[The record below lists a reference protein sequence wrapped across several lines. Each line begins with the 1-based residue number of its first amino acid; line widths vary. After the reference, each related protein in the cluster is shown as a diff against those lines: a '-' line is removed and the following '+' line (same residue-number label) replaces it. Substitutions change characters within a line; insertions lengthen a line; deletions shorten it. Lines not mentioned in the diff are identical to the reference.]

1 MNRLIT
7 FALSFLSVLPI
18 LAQPS
23 ASYYNKVD
31 GLKKADL
38 KLALKNIIINHK
50 QLTYGSELPAAYRS
64 VYYIDGQ
71 PSMVYDLFSTETY
84 EYSSSKWN
92 KEHVIPKSWWGG
104 TVNKAYSDIFSVIPS
119 ESGANTQKSN
129 FPIGT
134 VYRSKFDNGRIKVGT
149 PVTGQGGSYTTVF
162 EPADEFKGDFA
173 RIYFYVATCYSDIAW
188 GSNSNVKSE
197 LVQEDWPTLKP
208 WLYTLLLKWHN
219 QDPVSEKEKQINN
232 NAEKE
237 QGNRNPFIDYPALA
251 DYIWGDYTATAFS
264 LAEAKLYEHVASGQI
279 DPSEPNDT
287 IVIINPVDTTGVLI
301 VGETLLSDTFDSA
314 SEGND
319 QETGGSST
327 QWSGDEWFPTVSNV
341 FQAGGALR
349 LGSSK
354 NTGSIASVNLNYAGG
369 PVVVELTV
377 KGWTSVEGTL
387 SVRVGDEA
395 QTVNYAATINDAYE
409 RVQLVFNNVP
419 RNLAVIIATSA
430 KRCFIGEV
438 VVKASSY
445 QEASVPEDVNNDGV
459 VDSQDVLMVYEYIQN
474 GALPLGG
481 DGEGLDVNRDGY
493 VDTQDVL
500 AIYDYMQKH

>member
-1 MNRLIT
+1 MNRI
-7 FALSFLSVLPI
+7 FIIALSFLFAMQIV
-18 LAQPS
+18 AQPS

-31 GLKKADL
+31 GLKKREL
-38 KLALKNIIINHK
+38 KLALKDIIVNHK
-50 QLTYGSELPAAYRS
+50 QLTYGSELPAAYPS
-64 VYYIDGQ
+64 VYYLDGQ

-84 EYSSSKWN
+84 EYSSNKWN

-134 VYRSKFDNGRIKVGT
+134 VYRPKFDNGRIKVGT

-264 LAEAKLYEHVASGQI
+264 LAEAKLYEHVVSGQI
-279 DPSEPNDT
+279 DPSEPTDT
-287 IVIINPVDTTGVLI
+287 TEIVNPVDTTGVLI
-301 VGETLLSDTFDSA
+301 VGETLLVDTFDSA

-327 QWSGDEWFPTVSNV
+327 QWSGDEWFPMVSNV
-341 FQAGGALR
+341 FQAGETLR

-354 NTGSIASVNLNYAGG
+354 NTGSITSVNLNYAGG
-369 PVVVELTV
+369 PMMVELTV

-387 SVRVGDEA
+387 LVRMGDET
-395 QTVNYAATINDAYE
+395 QTVNYAATISDAFE
-409 RVQLVFNNVP
+409 RVRLVFHNVP
-419 RNLAVIIATSA
+419 KNPAITISTSA
-430 KRCFIGEV
+430 KRCYIGEV
-438 VVKASSY
+438 IVKVASY
-445 QEASVPEDVNNDGV
+445 QQPAV
-459 VDSQDVLMVYEYIQN
+459 SQDVNGDGIIDTQDVLAVYQYIQN
-474 GALPLGG
+474 GSLPIEGTGSCDVNG
-481 DGEGLDVNRDGY
+481 DGI

-500 AIYDYMQKH
+500 AIYEAIRIQ

>member
-18 LAQPS
+18 VAQPS

-84 EYSSSKWN
+84 EYSSNKWN

-237 QGNRNPFIDYPALA
+237 QGNRNPFIDYPALT

-341 FQAGGALR
+341 FQAGGTLR

-354 NTGSIASVNLNYAGG
+354 NTGSITSVNLNYAGG
-369 PVVVELTV
+369 PMTVELTV

-387 SVRVGDEA
+387 LVRMGDET
-395 QTVNYAATINDAYE
+395 QTVNYAATINDAFE
-409 RVQLVFNNVP
+409 RVRLVFHNVP
-419 RNLAVIIATSA
+419 KNPAITISTSA
-430 KRCFIGEV
+430 KRCYIGEV
-438 VVKASSY
+438 IVKVASY
-445 QEASVPEDVNNDGV
+445 QQPAV
-459 VDSQDVLMVYEYIQN
+459 SQDVNGDGIIDTQDVLAVYQYIQN
-474 GALPLGG
+474 GSLPIEGTGSCDVNG
-481 DGEGLDVNRDGY
+481 DGI

-500 AIYDYMQKH
+500 AIYEAIRIQ

>member
-1 MNRLIT
+1 MNRI
-7 FALSFLSVLPI
+7 FIIALSFLFATQIV
-18 LAQPS
+18 AQPS

-31 GLKKADL
+31 GLKKREL
-38 KLALKNIIINHK
+38 KLALKDIIVNHK
-50 QLTYGSELPAAYRS
+50 QLTYGSELPAAYPS
-64 VYYIDGQ
+64 VYYLDGQ

-84 EYSSSKWN
+84 DYSSSKWN

-129 FPIGT
+129 YPIGT
-134 VYRSKFDNGRIKVGT
+134 VNRAKFDNGRIKVGS
-149 PVTGQGGSYTTVF
+149 PVSGQGGSYTTVF

-287 IVIINPVDTTGVLI
+287 IEIINPVDTTGVLI
-301 VGETLLSDTFDSA
+301 VGETLLADNFDSA

-319 QETGGSST
+319 EETGGSST
-327 QWSGDEWFPTVSNV
+327 QWSGDEWFPMVSNV
-341 FQAGGALR
+341 FQAGGTLR

-354 NTGSIASVNLNYAGG
+354 NTGSITSVNLNYAGG
-369 PVVVELTV
+369 PMMVELTV

-387 SVRVGDEA
+387 LVRMGDET
-395 QTVNYAATINDAYE
+395 QTVNYAATISDAFE
-409 RVQLVFNNVP
+409 RVRLVFHNVP
-419 RNLAVIIATSA
+419 RNPAVIITTSA

-474 GALPLGG
+474 CALR
-481 DGEGLDVNRDGY
+481 EGLDVNRDGY

>member
-1 MNRLIT
+1 MNRI
-7 FALSFLSVLPI
+7 FIIALSFLFATQIV
-18 LAQPS
+18 AQPS

-31 GLKKADL
+31 GLKKREL
-38 KLALKNIIINHK
+38 KLALKDIIVNHK
-50 QLTYGSELPAAYRS
+50 QLTYGSELPAAYPS
-64 VYYIDGQ
+64 VYYLDGQ

-264 LAEAKLYEHVASGQI
+264 LAEVKLYEHVVSGQI

-287 IVIINPVDTTGVLI
+287 IEIINPVDTTGVLI
-301 VGETLLSDTFDSA
+301 VGETLLADTFDSA

-319 QETGGSST
+319 EETGGSST

-341 FQAGGALR
+341 FQAGGTLR

-354 NTGSIASVNLNYAGG
+354 NTGSITSVNLNYAGG
-369 PVVVELTV
+369 PMMVELTV

-387 SVRVGDEA
+387 LVRMGDET
-395 QTVNYAATINDAYE
+395 QTVNYAATISDAFE
-409 RVQLVFNNVP
+409 RVRLVFHNVP
-419 RNLAVIIATSA
+419 KNPAITISTSA
-430 KRCFIGEV
+430 KRCYIGEV
-438 VVKASSY
+438 IVKVASY
-445 QEASVPEDVNNDGV
+445 QQPAV
-459 VDSQDVLMVYEYIQN
+459 SQDVN
-474 GALPLGG
+474 G
-481 DGEGLDVNRDGY
+481 DGII
-493 VDTQDVL
+493 DTQDVL
-500 AIYDYMQKH
+500 CVYEKMKNSIYDSRADVNGDEVIDTQDVLTIYEAIRKL

>member
-18 LAQPS
+18 VAQPS

-64 VYYIDGQ
+64 VYFIDGQ

-84 EYSSSKWN
+84 EYSSNKWN

-149 PVTGQGGSYTTVF
+149 PVTGQGGNYTTVF

-287 IVIINPVDTTGVLI
+287 IENINPVDTTGVLI
-301 VGETLLSDTFDSA
+301 VGETLLADTFDSA

-319 QETGGSST
+319 EETGGSST

-341 FQAGGALR
+341 FQAGGTLR

-354 NTGSIASVNLNYAGG
+354 NTGSITSVNLNYAGG
-369 PVVVELTV
+369 PMTVELTV

-387 SVRVGDEA
+387 LVRMGDET
-395 QTVNYAATINDAYE
+395 QTVNYAATINDAFE
-409 RVQLVFNNVP
+409 RVRLVFHNVP
-419 RNLAVIIATSA
+419 KNPAITISTSA
-430 KRCFIGEV
+430 KRCYLGEV
-438 VVKASSY
+438 NVKVASY
-445 QEASVPEDVNNDGV
+445 QQPAV
-459 VDSQDVLMVYEYIQN
+459 SQDVNGDGIIDTQDVLAVYQYTQN
-474 GALPLGG
+474 GSLPVDGTGSCDVNG
-481 DGEGLDVNRDGY
+481 DGII
-493 VDTQDVL
+493 DTQDVL
-500 AIYDYMQKH
+500 AIYEAIRIQ

>member
-1 MNRLIT
+1 MNRIFIL
-7 FALSFLSVLPI
+7 ALSFLSVLPI
-18 LAQPS
+18 VAQPS

-31 GLKKADL
+31 GLKKAEL

-50 QLTYGSELPAAYRS
+50 QLTYASELPAAYPS
-64 VYYIDGQ
+64 VYYMDGQ

-84 EYSSSKWN
+84 EFSSNKWN

-104 TVNKAYSDIFSVIPS
+104 AVNKAYSDIFSVIPS
-119 ESGANTQKSN
+119 ETNANTQKSN
-129 FPIGT
+129 YPIGT
-134 VYRSKFDNGRIKVGT
+134 VNRPKFDNGRIKVGS
-149 PVTGQGGSYTTVF
+149 PMSGQGGGYTTVF
-162 EPADEFKGDFA
+162 EPADEFQGDFA

-219 QDPVSEKEKQINN
+219 ADPVCEKEKQINN
-232 NAEKE
+232 DAEKM

-251 DYIWGDYTATAFS
+251 DYIWGDYTSASFS
-264 LAEAKLYEHVASGQI
+264 LADAKLYEHVTSGQI
-279 DPSEPNDT
+279 DPGEPTDT
-287 IVIINPVDTTGVLI
+287 TEIVLPVDTTGVLI
-301 VGETLLSDTFDSA
+301 VGETLLVDTFESA

-319 QETGGSST
+319 EETSGSST

-341 FQAGGALR
+341 FQAGGTLR
-349 LGSSK
+349 FGSSK
-354 NTGSIASVNLNYAGG
+354 KTGSITSVNLDYAGG
-369 PVVVELTV
+369 PLVVELTV

-387 SVRVGDEA
+387 SVRVGDET
-395 QTVNYAATINDAYE
+395 QTVNYAATINDAFE
-409 RVQLVFNNVP
+409 RVRLVFNNVP
-419 RNLAVIIATSA
+419 RNPAVIITTSA

-474 GALPLGG
+474 CALR
-481 DGEGLDVNRDGY
+481 EGLDVNRDGY

>member
-1 MNRLIT
+1 MNRI
-7 FALSFLSVLPI
+7 FIIALSFLFATQIV
-18 LAQPS
+18 AQPS

-31 GLKKADL
+31 GLKKREL
-38 KLALKNIIINHK
+38 KLALKDIIVNHK
-50 QLTYGSELPAAYRS
+50 QLTYGSELPAAYPS
-64 VYYIDGQ
+64 VYYLDGQ

-84 EYSSSKWN
+84 AYSSSKWN

-104 TVNKAYSDIFSVIPS
+104 TVNKAYSDLFSVLPS

-129 FPIGT
+129 YPIGT
-134 VYRSKFDNGRIKVGT
+134 VNRAKFDNGRIKVGS
-149 PVTGQGGSYTTVF
+149 PVSGQGGSYTTVF

-208 WLYTLLLKWHN
+208 WLYALLLKWHN
-219 QDPVSEKEKQINN
+219 QDPVSDKEKQINN
-232 NAEKE
+232 DAEQV

-251 DYIWGDYTATAFS
+251 DYIWGNYSSTAFS

-279 DPSEPNDT
+279 DPSEPTDT
-287 IVIINPVDTTGVLI
+287 TEIVNPVDTTGVLI
-301 VGETLLSDTFDSA
+301 VGETLLADTFDSA

-319 QETGGSST
+319 EETGGSST

-341 FQAGGALR
+341 FQAGGTLR

-354 NTGSIASVNLNYAGG
+354 NTGSITSVNLNYAGG
-369 PVVVELTV
+369 PMTVELTV

-387 SVRVGDEA
+387 LVRMGDET

-419 RNLAVIIATSA
+419 KNPAITISTSA
-430 KRCFIGEV
+430 KRCYLGEV
-438 VVKASSY
+438 TVKAASY
-445 QEASVPEDVNNDGV
+445 QQPAV
-459 VDSQDVLMVYEYIQN
+459 SQDVNGDGIIDTQDVLAVYQYIQN
-474 GALPLGG
+474 GSLPIEGTGSCDVNG
-481 DGEGLDVNRDGY
+481 DGI

-500 AIYDYMQKH
+500 AIYEAIRIQ

>member
-1 MNRLIT
+1 M
-7 FALSFLSVLPI
+7 
-18 LAQPS
+18 
-23 ASYYNKVD
+23 
-31 GLKKADL
+31 
-38 KLALKNIIINHK
+38 
-50 QLTYGSELPAAYRS
+50 
-64 VYYIDGQ
+64 
-71 PSMVYDLFSTETY
+71 
-84 EYSSSKWN
+84 
-92 KEHVIPKSWWGG
+92 
-104 TVNKAYSDIFSVIPS
+104 
-119 ESGANTQKSN
+119 
-129 FPIGT
+129 
-134 VYRSKFDNGRIKVGT
+134 
-149 PVTGQGGSYTTVF
+149 
-162 EPADEFKGDFA
+162 
-173 RIYFYVATCYSDIAW
+173 
-188 GSNSNVKSE
+188 
-197 LVQEDWPTLKP
+197 
-208 WLYTLLLKWHN
+208 
-219 QDPVSEKEKQINN
+219 
-232 NAEKE
+232 
-237 QGNRNPFIDYPALA
+237 A
-251 DYIWGDYTATAFS
+251 DYIWGNYTTTAFS

-279 DPSEPNDT
+279 DPSEPTDT
-287 IVIINPVDTTGVLI
+287 TEIVNPVDTTGVLI
-301 VGETLLSDTFDSA
+301 VGETLLVDTFDSA
-314 SEGND
+314 TDGND
-319 QETGGSST
+319 EETGGSSK

-419 RNLAVIIATSA
+419 RNPAVIITTSA

-474 GALPLGG
+474 GALR
-481 DGEGLDVNRDGY
+481 EGLDVNRDGY

>member
-18 LAQPS
+18 VAQPF

-50 QLTYGSELPAAYRS
+50 QLTYGNELPAAYRS

-287 IVIINPVDTTGVLI
+287 IEIINPVDTTGVLI
-301 VGETLLSDTFDSA
+301 VGETLLADTFDSA

-319 QETGGSST
+319 EETGGSST

-341 FQAGGALR
+341 FQAGGTLR

-354 NTGSIASVNLNYAGG
+354 NTGSITSVNLNYAGG
-369 PVVVELTV
+369 PMTVELTV
-377 KGWTSVEGTL
+377 KGWTSIEGTL
-387 SVRVGDEA
+387 LVRMGDET
-395 QTVNYAATINDAYE
+395 QTVNYAATINDAFE
-409 RVQLVFNNVP
+409 RVRLVFHNVP
-419 RNLAVIIATSA
+419 KNPAITISTSA
-430 KRCFIGEV
+430 KRCYLGEV
-438 VVKASSY
+438 TVKVASY
-445 QEASVPEDVNNDGV
+445 QQPAV
-459 VDSQDVLMVYEYIQN
+459 SQDVNGDGIIDTQDVLAVYQYIQN
-474 GALPLGG
+474 GSLPIDGTGSCDVNG
-481 DGEGLDVNRDGY
+481 DGI

>member
-18 LAQPS
+18 VAQPS

-50 QLTYGSELPAAYRS
+50 QLTYGSELPAAYQS

-264 LAEAKLYEHVASGQI
+264 LAEAKLYEHVVSGQI
-279 DPSEPNDT
+279 DPFEPNDT
-287 IVIINPVDTTGVLI
+287 IEIINPVDTTGVLI
-301 VGETLLSDTFDSA
+301 VGETLLADTFDSA

-341 FQAGGALR
+341 FQAGGTLR

-354 NTGSIASVNLNYAGG
+354 NTGSITSVNLNYAGG
-369 PVVVELTV
+369 PMTVELTV
-377 KGWTSVEGTL
+377 KGWTSIEGTL
-387 SVRVGDEA
+387 LVRMGDET
-395 QTVNYAATINDAYE
+395 QTVNYAATINDAFE
-409 RVQLVFNNVP
+409 RVRLVFHNVP
-419 RNLAVIIATSA
+419 KNPAITISTSA
-430 KRCFIGEV
+430 KRCYLGEIT
-438 VVKASSY
+438 VKAASY
-445 QEASVPEDVNNDGV
+445 QQPAV
-459 VDSQDVLMVYEYIQN
+459 SQDVNGDGIIDTQDVLAVYQYIQN
-474 GALPLGG
+474 DSLPIEGTGSCDVNG
-481 DGEGLDVNRDGY
+481 DGI

-500 AIYDYMQKH
+500 AIYEAIRIQ

>member
-1 MNRLIT
+1 MNRI
-7 FALSFLSVLPI
+7 FIIALSFLFATQIV
-18 LAQPS
+18 AQPS

-31 GLKKADL
+31 GLKKREL
-38 KLALKNIIINHK
+38 KLALKDIIVNHK
-50 QLTYGSELPAAYRS
+50 QLTYGSELPAAYPS
-64 VYYIDGQ
+64 VYYLDGQ

-84 EYSSSKWN
+84 DYSSSKWN

-104 TVNKAYSDIFSVIPS
+104 TVNKAYSDLFSVLPS

-129 FPIGT
+129 YPIGT
-134 VYRSKFDNGRIKVGT
+134 VNRAKFDNGRIKVGS
-149 PVTGQGGSYTTVF
+149 PVSGQGGSYTTVF

-208 WLYTLLLKWHN
+208 WLYALLLKWHN
-219 QDPVSEKEKQINN
+219 QDPVSDKEKQINN
-232 NAEKE
+232 DAEQV

-251 DYIWGDYTATAFS
+251 DYIWGNYSSTAFS

-279 DPSEPNDT
+279 DPSEPTDT
-287 IVIINPVDTTGVLI
+287 TEIINPVDTTGVLI

-341 FQAGGALR
+341 FQAGGTLR

-354 NTGSIASVNLNYAGG
+354 NTGSITSVNLNYAGG
-369 PVVVELTV
+369 PMMVELTV

-387 SVRVGDEA
+387 LVRMGDET
-395 QTVNYAATINDAYE
+395 QTVNYAATISDAFE
-409 RVQLVFNNVP
+409 RVRLVFHNVP
-419 RNLAVIIATSA
+419 KNPAITISTSE
-430 KRCFIGEV
+430 KRCYIGEV
-438 VVKASSY
+438 IVKVASY
-445 QEASVPEDVNNDGV
+445 QQPAV
-459 VDSQDVLMVYEYIQN
+459 SQDVNGDGIIDTQDVLAVYQYIQDGSFPVEGTGSCDVN
-474 GALPLGG
+474 G
-481 DGEGLDVNRDGY
+481 DGI

-500 AIYDYMQKH
+500 AIYEAIRIQ

>member
-1 MNRLIT
+1 MNNLVFGKYIPIDSLMHRLDPRAKLIG
-7 FALSFLSVLPI
+7 LFLMI
-18 LAQPS
+18 
-23 ASYYNKVD
+23 
-31 GLKKADL
+31 
-38 KLALKNIIINHK
+38 
-50 QLTYGSELPAAYRS
+50 AA
-64 VYYIDGQ
+64 V
-71 PSMVYDLFSTETY
+71 F
-84 EYSSSKWN
+84 
-92 KEHVIPKSWWGG
+92 IPKSWWGG

-149 PVTGQGGSYTTVF
+149 PVTGQGGNYTTVF

-208 WLYTLLLKWHN
+208 WLYALLLKWHN

-287 IVIINPVDTTGVLI
+287 IENINPVDTTGVLI
-301 VGETLLSDTFDSA
+301 VGETLLADTFDSA

-319 QETGGSST
+319 EETGGSST

-341 FQAGGALR
+341 FQAGGTLR

-354 NTGSIASVNLNYAGG
+354 NTGSITSVNLNYAGG
-369 PVVVELTV
+369 PMTVELTV

-387 SVRVGDEA
+387 LVRMGDET
-395 QTVNYAATINDAYE
+395 QTVNYAATINDAFE
-409 RVQLVFNNVP
+409 RVRLVFHNVP
-419 RNLAVIIATSA
+419 KNPAITISTSA
-430 KRCFIGEV
+430 KRCYLGEV
-438 VVKASSY
+438 NVKVASY
-445 QEASVPEDVNNDGV
+445 QQPAV
-459 VDSQDVLMVYEYIQN
+459 SQDVNGDGIIDTQDVLAVYQYIQN
-474 GALPLGG
+474 GSLPVDGTGSCDVNG
-481 DGEGLDVNRDGY
+481 DGII
-493 VDTQDVL
+493 DTQDVL
-500 AIYDYMQKH
+500 AIYEAIRIQ

>member
-18 LAQPS
+18 VAQPS

-50 QLTYGSELPAAYRS
+50 QLTYGNELPAAYRS

-264 LAEAKLYEHVASGQI
+264 LAEAKLYEHVVSGQI

-287 IVIINPVDTTGVLI
+287 IEIINPVDTTGVLI

-327 QWSGDEWFPTVSNV
+327 QQEVLHLSTSTM
-341 FQAGGALR
+341 QA
-349 LGSSK
+349 
-354 NTGSIASVNLNYAGG
+354 
-369 PVVVELTV
+369 
-377 KGWTSVEGTL
+377 
-387 SVRVGDEA
+387 D
-395 QTVNYAATINDAYE
+395 Q
-409 RVQLVFNNVP
+409 
-419 RNLAVIIATSA
+419 
-430 KRCFIGEV
+430 
-438 VVKASSY
+438 
-445 QEASVPEDVNNDGV
+445 
-459 VDSQDVLMVYEYIQN
+459 
-474 GALPLGG
+474 
-481 DGEGLDVNRDGY
+481 
-493 VDTQDVL
+493 
-500 AIYDYMQKH
+500 